1 MDAATLEAAIVAKG
15 NEIRE
20 LKAAKADVTAQV
32 ADLKKLKADYKFAAG
47 HEFGASAAAAAPKEK
62 QLTKKELRIL
72 EKQKAAE
79 AAAAIKTD
87 SADPSKF
94 GDAPLIQSRELP
106 TKTFVD
112 VANIDKSLAGQS
124 FWVRGYLQNCRAKP
138 KIAFLIVRQGA
149 FTIQAVVTESADVS
163 KALIKYASDIPRE
176 SVVDVFVTV
185 IVPVNPITG
194 TTQHDAELSVAKI
207 FTISKALPVLPLQ
220 VEDASRS
227 DTLVFAEGSDY
238 VEVGLDTRLDNRVL
252 DLRTPANQ
260 AIMRIQSGVGQL
272 FREFLYSKGFVE
284 IHTPKLLGGASEGGA
299 NCFSFGYFGE
309 SAVLAQ
315 SPQLHKQMACACA
328 GLEKV
333 FEIGPVFRAENSL
346 TARHLC
352 EFTGLDLEMAIKE
365 HYSECLDV
373 FSDLFIYVF
382 DNLNSRFKRELD
394 IINEQHPFE
403 PLKYRNPTLVLKFDE
418 AVAMLQEAGI
428 DQDLLEDLSN
438 SYDFMI
444 RGQEILSGAQRVHD
458 PALLVK
464 RMESLGVPETELQTY
479 VDAFKFGALPHA
491 GGGVGLERVVMLF
504 LGLGNIRKASMFP
517 RDPSDAVPPSMLSP
531 TSSSNDSIDDDI
543 VDVGDGVELAPV
555 HDDVRDDIICA
566 IFNLPNS
573 TIFYQDFSCA
583 LVSTIVYHGRMYPAG
598 DQMCFY
604 SNLFG
609 KETKLL
615 IPYATISDVSKT
627 SSMFS
632 HGLPPP
638 ASASADQPPP
648 SSSNSVATSPLT
660 PDEHQHPFM
669 DVAHDTFAISSDE
682 FVDLFLSERAIYGIA
697 EANRRRGAT
706 DIVCGEWTPDQDGR
720 GTQSRYHVND
730 TTMHVDT
737 TTKLHDI
744 PYGDCFK
751 VDDRMIMTWS
761 TPSSC
766 DVVMQLRVVFVKST
780 LWRSLIE
787 SRAKAECKQKSV
799 EWLELAKAAVSPA
812 GLPAYPAALD
822 PVPT

>member
-428 DQDLLEDLSN
+428 DQDLLEDL
-438 SYDFMI
+438 
-444 RGQEILSGAQRVHD
+444 
-458 PALLVK
+458 
-464 RMESLGVPETELQTY
+464 
-479 VDAFKFGALPHA
+479 
-491 GGGVGLERVVMLF
+491 
-504 LGLGNIRKASMFP
+504 
-517 RDPSDAVPPSMLSP
+517 
-531 TSSSNDSIDDDI
+531 
-543 VDVGDGVELAPV
+543 
-555 HDDVRDDIICA
+555 
-566 IFNLPNS
+566 
-573 TIFYQDFSCA
+573 
-583 LVSTIVYHGRMYPAG
+583 
-598 DQMCFY
+598 
-604 SNLFG
+604 
-609 KETKLL
+609 
-615 IPYATISDVSKT
+615 
-627 SSMFS
+627 
-632 HGLPPP
+632 
-638 ASASADQPPP
+638 
-648 SSSNSVATSPLT
+648 
-660 PDEHQHPFM
+660 
-669 DVAHDTFAISSDE
+669 
-682 FVDLFLSERAIYGIA
+682 
-697 EANRRRGAT
+697 
-706 DIVCGEWTPDQDGR
+706 
-720 GTQSRYHVND
+720 
-730 TTMHVDT
+730 
-737 TTKLHDI
+737 
-744 PYGDCFK
+744 
-751 VDDRMIMTWS
+751 
-761 TPSSC
+761 
-766 DVVMQLRVVFVKST
+766 
-780 LWRSLIE
+780 
-787 SRAKAECKQKSV
+787 
-799 EWLELAKAAVSPA
+799 
-812 GLPAYPAALD
+812 
-822 PVPT
+822 

>member
-365 HYSECLDV
+365 HYSE
-373 FSDLFIYVF
+373 
-382 DNLNSRFKRELD
+382 
-394 IINEQHPFE
+394 HPFE

-517 RDPSDAVPPSMLSP
+517 RDPSDTVPPSMLSP

-573 TIFYQDFSCA
+573 TIFYQA
-583 LVSTIVYHGRMYPAG
+583 
-598 DQMCFY
+598 
-604 SNLFG
+604 
-609 KETKLL
+609 
-615 IPYATISDVSKT
+615 
-627 SSMFS
+627 
-632 HGLPPP
+632 PP
-638 ASASADQPPP
+638 ASTSADQPPP

-720 GTQSRYHVND
+720 
-730 TTMHVDT
+730 
-737 TTKLHDI
+737 
-744 PYGDCFK
+744 

-812 GLPAYPAALD
+812 GLPAYPASLD
-822 PVPT
+822 PVPTEGAASPRTHKRVRAASATTSPFAKDTRQRLPAAEATGVAALEPLKPTRHRPTGGRRRRLASIGTNCCACMARLEMLNGH

>member
-365 HYSECLDV
+365 HYSE
-373 FSDLFIYVF
+373 
-382 DNLNSRFKRELD
+382 
-394 IINEQHPFE
+394 HPFE

-517 RDPSDAVPPSMLSP
+517 RDP
-531 TSSSNDSIDDDI
+531 
-543 VDVGDGVELAPV
+543 
-555 HDDVRDDIICA
+555 
-566 IFNLPNS
+566 
-573 TIFYQDFSCA
+573 
-583 LVSTIVYHGRMYPAG
+583 
-598 DQMCFY
+598 
-604 SNLFG
+604 
-609 KETKLL
+609 
-615 IPYATISDVSKT
+615 
-627 SSMFS
+627 
-632 HGLPPP
+632 
-638 ASASADQPPP
+638 
-648 SSSNSVATSPLT
+648 
-660 PDEHQHPFM
+660 
-669 DVAHDTFAISSDE
+669 
-682 FVDLFLSERAIYGIA
+682 
-697 EANRRRGAT
+697 
-706 DIVCGEWTPDQDGR
+706 
-720 GTQSRYHVND
+720 
-730 TTMHVDT
+730 
-737 TTKLHDI
+737 
-744 PYGDCFK
+744 
-751 VDDRMIMTWS
+751 
-761 TPSSC
+761 
-766 DVVMQLRVVFVKST
+766 
-780 LWRSLIE
+780 
-787 SRAKAECKQKSV
+787 
-799 EWLELAKAAVSPA
+799 
-812 GLPAYPAALD
+812 
-822 PVPT
+822 